1 MIGIAHKMP
10 AVQSERNGGVMS
22 EFEFKVRRDGAIAR
36 IDLNR
41 PDEGNAMT
49 REMMVRLAATL
60 REIGTDPAV
69 HVVALEARGAQF
81 CRGRDGKGES
91 RAGMTPYEVRVKM
104 MGAVLGSYEAIAN
117 VPVPVIGLVH
127 ADALGFGAALAVA
140 CDITLASTNACFAFP
155 EIEHDIPPT
164 MAMCAALGK
173 VNSKALT
180 YLIYSAEKISAE
192 RAVAVGLA
200 SKVLPQASF
209 AADADA
215 FIKTLAGRPR
225 LVLETIKRYQSR
237 AEHLT
242 PEMAS
247 EYAGTLLALVR

>member
-1 MIGIAHKMP
+1 
-10 AVQSERNGGVMS
+10 MS
-22 EFEFKVRRDGAIAR
+22 DFEFKVRRDGGIAR
-36 IDLNR
+36 VDLNR
-41 PDEGNAMT
+41 PEEGNAMT
-49 REMMVRLAATL
+49 RGMMVQFADLM
-60 REIGTDPAV
+60 RELGRDSSV
-69 HVVALEARGAQF
+69 NLVAIEARGAHF

-104 MGAVLGSYEAIAN
+104 MGAVLGSYQAIAE
-117 VPVPVIGLVH
+117 VPVPVVALVH
-127 ADALGFGAALAVA
+127 ADALGFGAALAVGS
-140 CDITLASTNACFAFP
+140 DITLAASGAGFAFP

-173 VNSKALT
+173 VNSKALSW
-180 YLIYSAEKISAE
+180 LIYSAEKISAE
-192 RAVAVGLA
+192 RAAAIGLA
-200 SKVLPQASF
+200 SKVMPQASF

-215 FIKTLAGRPR
+215 FLQTLASRPR
-225 LVLETIKRYQSR
+225 LVLETIKRYQAR

>member
-1 MIGIAHKMP
+1 
-10 AVQSERNGGVMS
+10 MS
-22 EFEFKVRRDGAIAR
+22 DFEFKVRREGAIAR
-36 IDLNR
+36 VDLNR
-41 PDEGNAMT
+41 SDEGNAMT
-49 REMMVRLAATL
+49 RGMMVQLSKTLAELGAD
-60 REIGTDPAV
+60 ESV
-69 HVVALEARGAQF
+69 HVVVLEARGAQF

-91 RAGMTPYEVRVKM
+91 RAGMTPYEIRVKM
-104 MGAVLGSYEAIAN
+104 MGAVLGSYQAIID
-117 VPVPVIGLVH
+117 VPVPVVALVQG
-127 ADALGFGAALAVA
+127 DALGFGAALAVA
-140 CDITLASTNACFAFP
+140 CDVTLASSNAGFAFP

-192 RAVAVGLA
+192 RAAEIGLA
-200 SKVLPQASF
+200 SKVLPAASF

-215 FIKTLAGRPR
+215 FVKTLASRPR
-225 LVLETIKRYQSR
+225 LVLETIKRYQAK

-242 PEMAS
+242 PDMAS

>member
-1 MIGIAHKMP
+1 
-10 AVQSERNGGVMS
+10 MS
-22 EFEFKVRRDGAIAR
+22 DFEFKVRRDGAIAHV
-36 IDLNR
+36 DLNR

-49 REMMVRLAATL
+49 RAMMVQLAETL
-60 REIGTDPAV
+60 GEIGADTSV

-91 RAGMTPYEVRVKM
+91 RTGMTPYEVRVKM
-104 MGAVLGSYEAIAN
+104 MGAVLGSYQAIID
-117 VPVPVIGLVH
+117 VPVPVVALVH

-140 CDITLASTNACFAFP
+140 CDITLASSNAGFAFP

-173 VNSKALT
+173 VNAKALSW
-180 YLIYSAEKISAE
+180 LIYSAEKISAE
-192 RAVAVGLA
+192 RAAAVGLA

-209 AADADA
+209 AAEAET
-215 FIKTLAGRPR
+215 FLKTLASRPR
-225 LVLETIKRYQSR
+225 LVLETIKRYQAK

-242 PEMAS
+242 PDMAS

>member
-1 MIGIAHKMP
+1 
-10 AVQSERNGGVMS
+10 MS
-22 EFEFKVRRDGAIAR
+22 DFEFRVRREGAVAR
-36 IDLNR
+36 VDLNR

-49 REMMVRLAATL
+49 RGMMVQFAGLM
-60 REIGTDPAV
+60 RELGQDAGVNVIAI
-69 HVVALEARGAQF
+69 EARGAQF

-91 RAGMTPYEVRVKM
+91 RAGMTPYEIRVKM
-104 MGAVLGSYEAIAN
+104 MGAVLGSYQAIAE
-117 VPVPVIGLVH
+117 VPVPVVALVH
-127 ADALGFGAALAVA
+127 ADALGFGAALAVG
-140 CDITLASTNACFAFP
+140 CDITLAAANAGFAFP

-173 VNSKALT
+173 VNSKALSW
-180 YLIYSAEKISAE
+180 LIYSAEKISAE
-192 RAVAVGLA
+192 RAAAIGLA